1 MSSRV
6 PADDLISLLL
16 DVIPSDQTELREHLT
31 KLKDGWFN
39 IAPELMMNDEYWN
52 PVKYVL
58 GAHIDSFEQEWQQ
71 KVLRLY
77 NNGGKI
83 ESN

>member
-6 PADDLISLLL
+6 HADDLISLLL
-16 DVIPSDQTELREHLT
+16 DVIPSDQTELREQLT

-52 PVKYVL
+52 PIKYVL
-58 GAHIDSFEQEWQQ
+58 GAHIDSFEEEWQQ

-77 NNGGKI
+77 NSGGKI

>member
-16 DVIPSDQTELREHLT
+16 DVIPLDQIELRERLT

-39 IAPELMMNDEYWN
+39 IAPELRMNDEYWN

-58 GAHIDSFEQEWQQ
+58 GAHIESFEEEWQQ

>member
-16 DVIPSDQTELREHLT
+16 NIIPSDQTELRDRLT

-39 IAPELMMNDEYWN
+39 VAPELMANDEYWN
-52 PVKYVL
+52 PIKYVL
-58 GAHIDSFEQEWQQ
+58 GAHIDSFEEEWQQ
-71 KVLRLY
+71 KVLRIY
-77 NNGGKI
+77 NSGGFI
-83 ESN
+83 VD

>member
-1 MSSRV
+1 MATRV
-6 PADDLISLLL
+6 PADRLIDLLL
-16 DVIPSDQTELREHLT
+16 DVIPSDQTELREALT

-39 IAPELMMNDEYWN
+39 IAPELRMNDEYWN

-58 GAHIDSFEQEWQQ
+58 GAHIDSFEEEWQQ

-77 NNGGKI
+77 NNGGMI
-83 ESN
+83 ID